1 MCEQNNQAIFS
12 ARDVEMLRYAL
23 AYVKKAGVEK
33 FEEEVAGIVQ
43 DPQWQT
49 LAKGTFHFQ
58 RNKYGEIVAW
68 IEPSEN
74 CDDLPFVQNAVAI
87 LIEQGLVHNAN
98 VTIRHNVRDEFEFTY
113 PQLLLRN
120 GYLQQHFKSEI
131 NPLMPNADKICRVLQ
146 ARNHRV
152 FLEKS
157 QVLKIRRM
165 TGK

>member
-1 MCEQNNQAIFS
+1 M
-12 ARDVEMLRYAL
+12 
-23 AYVKKAGVEK
+23 EK
-33 FEEEVAGIVQ
+33 FEEEVTGIVQ

-58 RNKYGEIVAW
+58 RNKYGETVAW
-68 IEPSEN
+68 IEPNEN
-74 CDDLPFVQNAVAI
+74 YDDLPFVQNAVAI

-98 VTIRHNVRDEFEFTY
+98 ITIRHDVRDEFEFTY

-120 GYLQQHFKSEI
+120 GSLQQHFKSNI
-131 NPLMPNADKICRVLQ
+131 NPLMPNADKICPELQ

-152 FLEKS
+152 FVEKS

-165 TGK
+165 TGKQFPDTPYQDRQCLRDK